1 MELDE
6 NYKYLGTYEGEGIDN
21 SQMKDKL
28 VREYYHLFRQILKT
42 KLNSKYKIT
51 AINTLVVQ
59 VQIYSFGIVNWLKK
73 ETEKMDQKTRKLLN
87 IKEIQHPK
95 ADVNRLYIKRWNGG
109 CGLVELES
117 AYNAPTVSLSKNIK
131 QDKERPTRLV
141 QAYDAVKTKYS
152 LQKEANPIKQKYV
165 TRNCCSVF

>member
-95 ADVNRLYIKRWNGG
+95 ADVNRLYIKR
-109 CGLVELES
+109 
-117 AYNAPTVSLSKNIK
+117 
-131 QDKERPTRLV
+131 
-141 QAYDAVKTKYS
+141 
-152 LQKEANPIKQKYV
+152 
-165 TRNCCSVF
+165 